1 MIPYRL
7 EAGATLPLARFAAEN
22 FNSVFQEW
30 NAGNGATPDSKY
42 LVFFGLSDIWAL
54 DRANYKTRPHSPTIA
69 YILDRVMDFCGSDLQ
84 AGKCRLVFDMSAEG
98 HPYHHQS
105 FVDFNAWCIENNILS
120 NRIALMSQN
129 RALAESYENANR
141 EGSSGMRFFTYDQF
155 IAGLAMFFEE
165 ADPVFQHH
173 IGFEKTLRGKSEPDS
188 EIKMFLCLNATPRPM
203 RVSILASLAS
213 AGVLQDTLWS
223 LLKEVAGKELFG
235 MDEIESR
242 MRTLGITSAI
252 PFAKELLDGPP
263 KLLDKIVV
271 ANANLLAYNIDL
283 DSYDNTFMS
292 IVTETEFGRNDNH
305 RITEKLIKT
314 LSMGHPAIVFGN
326 PRSLA
331 LARDFGFQTFSPI
344 IDEAYDDLID
354 PKERFDAAMKEIY
367 ALQTRL
373 RDQNALERRQLV
385 AIGEANRHHAFSGE
399 FRRHYADVV
408 EKPLILSLIDLAGS

>member
-1 MIPYRL
+1 
-7 EAGATLPLARFAAEN
+7 
-22 FNSVFQEW
+22 
-30 NAGNGATPDSKY
+30 
-42 LVFFGLSDIWAL
+42 
-54 DRANYKTRPHSPTIA
+54 
-69 YILDRVMDFCGSDLQ
+69 
-84 AGKCRLVFDMSAEG
+84 
-98 HPYHHQS
+98 
-105 FVDFNAWCIENNILS
+105 
-120 NRIALMSQN
+120 
-129 RALAESYENANR
+129 
-141 EGSSGMRFFTYDQF
+141 
-155 IAGLAMFFEE
+155 
-165 ADPVFQHH
+165 
-173 IGFEKTLRGKSEPDS
+173 
-188 EIKMFLCLNATPRPM
+188 
-203 RVSILASLAS
+203 
-213 AGVLQDTLWS
+213 
-223 LLKEVAGKELFG
+223 
-235 MDEIESR
+235 
-242 MRTLGITSAI
+242 
-252 PFAKELLDGPP
+252 
-263 KLLDKIVV
+263 
-271 ANANLLAYNIDL
+271 
-283 DSYDNTFMS
+283 MS